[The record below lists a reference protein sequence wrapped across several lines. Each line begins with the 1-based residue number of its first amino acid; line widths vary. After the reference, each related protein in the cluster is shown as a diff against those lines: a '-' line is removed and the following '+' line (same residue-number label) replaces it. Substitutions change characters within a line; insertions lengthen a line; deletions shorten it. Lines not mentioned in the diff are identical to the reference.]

1 MLNSFKKFFSSLY
14 IKMIIPAVILF
25 FITFFTDGTYK
36 MLIEYNWASFLFM
49 IVMNVVPVYFCI
61 YFFYHISTRMWI
73 STGITGIIYGIFH
86 TINCYK
92 IIYRAEPF
100 KLSDVL
106 TAKEATNIIQNYK
119 LEPQAEI
126 ITMWILFFVVTAG
139 IFVLERYGFF
149 KPHQFDSKG
158 KKATTYMIRAFVAL
172 SLMLCAYNLL
182 YQNTVLMSSITV
194 TNEYLDSVKKQKRT
208 GFVAY
213 VLSGKMVNDFNVP
226 EDYSQEETEM
236 LVDEY
241 EKKATEVNDYLRK
254 KNLTYPNVIAVMSE
268 SFFDPQIG
276 ENVEFYPDK
285 NPLVNYNRIKNS
297 PYTRYGEILVPG
309 IGGGTSDTEYEF
321 LTGSNVSVLDTSM
334 PPVFKTYLKEK
345 TFSIV
350 HHFKDLGY
358 ETHGIHPGHRWFYNR
373 GEVYQWLGF
382 DDFLSMESL
391 PKDVDMINFYVTDD
405 VSFELIKKSYDEYLL
420 KEEKNGYFNFTVT
433 IQNHGPY
440 MDYETERE
448 PVLKRECIEDEKLY
462 NSINNYMIGLSDSDR
477 MLKNLE
483 EYIDTIEE
491 PTVVVFFG
499 DHLPYFD
506 EKREGLKQLGV
517 DVEEELEDLARRHT
531 TPYMIFGNKA
541 FKNWQWINRLT
552 PLTGNGGRISSSF
565 LAEELFDYAH
575 IEKPALYV
583 FIDELKQKLQAVR
596 HSVFYISNGNITKE
610 VPEDAEDMLMK
621 YQRLICYYNTEWSK
635 SNNPE

>member
-1 MLNSFKKFFSSLY
+1 MIDSVKKFISSVY
-14 IKMIIPAVILF
+14 VKMFIPSVILF
-25 FITFFTDGTYK
+25 FVTFFTDGTYK
-36 MLIEYNWASFLFM
+36 MLIEYNAASFLFM
-49 IVMNVVPVYFCI
+49 IIMNVVPIYFGI

-73 STGITGIIYGIFH
+73 STGITGMIFGIFH
-86 TINCYK
+86 TINRYK

-100 KLSDVL
+100 KLPDVF
-106 TAKEATNIIQNYK
+106 TVKEAANIIQNYK
-119 LEPQAEI
+119 IEPQSEI
-126 ITMWILFFVVTAG
+126 IIMWIMFLVVTVG
-139 IFVLERYGFF
+139 IFALERYGFF
-149 KPHQFDSKG
+149 KAADFDSKG
-158 KKATTYMIRAFVAL
+158 KKAVSYITKAFV
-172 SLMLCAYNLL
+172 SLCLILCAYNLL
-182 YQNTVLMSSITV
+182 YQNTIVMNPITV

-208 GFVAY
+208 GFIAY
-213 VLSGKMVNDFNVP
+213 VLSSKMTNDFNVP
-226 EDYSQEETEM
+226 DDYNPQEMEM

-241 EKKATEVNDYLRK
+241 EKKAEGVNEALRK

-285 NPLVNYNRIKNS
+285 NPLENYNRIKKM

-345 TFSIV
+345 TYSIV

-373 GEVYQWLGF
+373 GEVYHWLGF

-391 PKDVDMINFYVTDD
+391 PSDVDMINFYVTDD
-405 VSFELIKKSYDEYLL
+405 VSFELIKDSYDKYLE
-420 KEEKNGYFNFTVT
+420 KEDKKGYFNFTVT

-483 EYIDTIEE
+483 EYIDSISE

-506 EKREGLKQLGV
+506 EKREGLKLLGI

-541 FKNWQWINRLT
+541 FLTWQKANRLN
-552 PLTGNGGRISSSF
+552 PLRGNGGRISASF
-565 LAEELFDYAH
+565 LSGELFDYAH
-575 IEKPALYV
+575 IEKPALNV
-583 FIDELKQKLQAVR
+583 FTDELKQKLQAMR
-596 HSVFYISNGNITKE
+596 HSAFYISNDSITKE

-621 YQRLICYYNTEWSK
+621 YQKLICYYNTEWAK
-635 SNNPE
+635 KQ

>member
-1 MLNSFKKFFSSLY
+1 MLSSLKKFFSSLY
-14 IKMIIPAVILF
+14 IKMLIPSVILF

-36 MLIEYNWASFLFM
+36 MLIDYNAASLLFM
-49 IVMNVVPVYFCI
+49 IFMNILPLYFCV
-61 YFFYHISTRMWI
+61 YFFYHISTKMWI
-73 STGITGIIYGIFH
+73 STLITGGLFGIFH

-100 KLSDVL
+100 RISDIL
-106 TAKEATNIIQNYK
+106 TVKEATNIIQNYT
-119 LEPQAEI
+119 LEPQSEI
-126 ITMWILFFVVTAG
+126 IWMWILFLVLIVG
-139 IFVLERYGFF
+139 IFFLERYGFF
-149 KPHQFDSKG
+149 KPHDFDSKG
-158 KKATTYMIRAFVAL
+158 KKVANYITRAFV
-172 SLMLCAYNLL
+172 SLCIMLCIYNLV
-182 YQNTVLMSSITV
+182 YQNTVVMSNIT
-194 TNEYLDSVKKQKRT
+194 TTKEYLDSVKKQKRT
-208 GFVAY
+208 GFIAY
-213 VLSGKMVNDFNVP
+213 VLSGKMINDFNVP
-226 EDYSQEETEM
+226 EDYNPEEM
-236 LVDEY
+236 KILVDEY
-241 EKKATEVNDYLRK
+241 EKKAEEVNSKLTK
-254 KNLTYPNVIAVMSE
+254 KNLTYPNIIAVMSE

-276 ENVEFYPDK
+276 ESVEFYPGK
-285 NPLVNYNRIKNS
+285 NPLENYNRIKKS

-321 LTGSNVSVLDTSM
+321 LTGSNVSVLDTTM

-345 TFSIV
+345 TYSIV
-350 HHFKDLGY
+350 HHMKDLGY

-391 PKDVDMINFYVTDD
+391 PEDVDMINFYVTDD
-405 VSFELIKKSYDEYLL
+405 VSFGLIKESYDNYLM
-420 KEEKNGYFNFTVT
+420 KDEKKGYFNFTVT

-483 EYIDTIEE
+483 EYINSVSE

-506 EKREGLKQLGV
+506 EKREGLKLLGI

-541 FKNWQWINRLT
+541 FLTWQKVNRLS
-552 PLTGNGGRISSSF
+552 PLRGNGGRISASF
-565 LAEELFDYAH
+565 LSGELFDYAH
-575 IEKPALYV
+575 IEKPALNV
-583 FIDELKQKLQAVR
+583 FTDELKEKLQAMR
-596 HSVFYISNGNITKE
+596 HSAFYISDGNITKE
-610 VPEDAEDMLMK
+610 VPEYAEEKLK
-621 YQRLICYYNTEWSK
+621 EYQKLICYYNTEWAK
-635 SNNPE
+635 ENK